1 MTRPE
6 AGILTTLLI
15 FPFAF
20 FIALKL
26 KNLKSTI
33 YAIIIFSLLVLFLQY
48 TFIYLIPP
56 KKLAGE
62 SYDLIPEKYELY
74 MLNLNEFEFTKNI
87 KIANNKDSLKIEAL
101 KFRFSSDKKML
112 TNDFLEKYSTSNIF
126 SFSKL
131 TLHRFKVVL
140 YDILNYVINLYIGI
154 TVINLFLFIVM
165 IFGSYENRKFIII
178 IYLVPQVL
186 FFLLLFSID
195 VFMKM
200 PERIFVPLYTVFTVC
215 NLWQM
220 QRLKINP
227 KFNKFSNIFLIL
239 IIISFSASSYY
250 VILKH
255 NSIKAQNKENI
266 QIFDYLGNKFNNTTF
281 LITLNSY
288 SLLEHLDPL
297 KNLDVNNNKLL
308 PIVGWTINLPSYY
321 KELKSISS
329 SSDIYGFLNYI
340 CNNRNYIIIS
350 DEKFI
355 EFLTSYFKI
364 LYNNEFKFVSE
375 FEIPDIIKERD
386 LNLYTIKK

>member
-1 MTRPE
+1 
-6 AGILTTLLI
+6 
-15 FPFAF
+15 
-20 FIALKL
+20 
-26 KNLKSTI
+26 
-33 YAIIIFSLLVLFLQY
+33 
-48 TFIYLIPP
+48 
-56 KKLAGE
+56 
-62 SYDLIPEKYELY
+62 
-74 MLNLNEFEFTKNI
+74 
-87 KIANNKDSLKIEAL
+87 
-101 KFRFSSDKKML
+101 
-112 TNDFLEKYSTSNIF
+112 
-126 SFSKL
+126 
-131 TLHRFKVVL
+131 
-140 YDILNYVINLYIGI
+140 
-154 TVINLFLFIVM
+154 M